1 MRRIP
6 FTLVVLLTLVTTALA
21 FPASYTLLVLDPGV
35 IPIAIDRVQHRALVQ
50 VEVQQPT
57 PHTALILLTE
67 DGVQTILTLPDEV
80 TTAFGQGTAGQ
91 LVAGQFHLGPF
102 GSRTH
107 AFGLSEDGTFQN
119 LGTTDGDILFSAA
132 SGVNTQGLFAGFG
145 DNPDASQIVALRSDG
160 SGWQILP
167 LLASGPSFGMGINEA
182 GSVVGFDA
190 TPTGAAHAV
199 VWPLS
204 GGETDVHPVTTPSRG
219 SLGLAINTAGS
230 VAGQVLLL
238 SGDRGFVRTEGGTVT
253 LCEPATGEQFT
264 SLGAL
269 NDADE
274 AVGYSGRFAR
284 DENVRQ
290 AIRCEQGQAVPLL
303 PLTTGADG
311 WTFQRA
317 LGISNDGA
325 ILVVGTYQGQARGA
339 LLRPVTPAP
348 APEKPKEPEPRE
360 RRRPGQRR

>member
-1 MRRIP
+1 
-6 FTLVVLLTLVTTALA
+6 VLLISLLLCGLVSGAHA
-21 FPASYTLLVLDPGV
+21 FPAQYTLLALDPGV
-35 IPIAIDRVQHRALVQ
+35 TPVALDRAQHRALVQ

-67 DGVQTILTLPDEV
+67 DGVQTILTLPAEV

-102 GSRTH
+102 GTRTH
-107 AFGLSEDGTFQN
+107 AFGLNEDGAFQD

-145 DNPDASQIVALRSDG
+145 DNPDVTQIVALRSDG
-160 SGWQILP
+160 SGWTILP
-167 LLASGPSFGMGINEA
+167 LLAQGPSFGLGINEA
-182 GSVVGFDA
+182 GTIVGWDA
-190 TPTGAAHAV
+190 TPGGDTHAV

-219 SLGLAINTAGS
+219 SLGFAINTAGS
-230 VAGQVLLL
+230 VAGEVLAL
-238 SGDRGFVRTEGGTVT
+238 SGSRGFVRAYDGTVI
-253 LCEPATGEQFT
+253 LCEPVTGDQFT

-274 AVGYSGRFAR
+274 AVGQSGRFAATG
-284 DENVRQ
+284 NITQ

-311 WTFQRA
+311 WTFQRSV
-317 LGISNDGA
+317 GISNDGA

-360 RRRPGQRR
+360 RRRPGLRR